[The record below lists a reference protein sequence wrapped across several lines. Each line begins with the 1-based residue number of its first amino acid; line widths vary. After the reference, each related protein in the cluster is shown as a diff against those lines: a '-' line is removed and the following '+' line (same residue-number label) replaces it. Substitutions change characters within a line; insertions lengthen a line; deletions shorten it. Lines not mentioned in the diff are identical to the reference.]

1 MTQKTI
7 TPPPSKLAEDELAW
21 TASVS
26 STTPEIQKSATGYV
40 DIPQNVYQH
49 YDIDDQPIIVTRQ
62 ESGNAIAYA
71 WCEPVF
77 RITSTSTVHRLVY
90 YTCNPNMYI
99 TQQDNKNDLAGET
112 FSVKVSLFAKPL

>member
-1 MTQKTI
+1 MAQKII
-7 TPPPSKLAEDELAW
+7 TPPSSTLAEYELAW
-21 TASVS
+21 TTSVS
-26 STTPEIQKSATGYV
+26 ITTPEIQKSATVYV
-40 DIPQNVYQH
+40 DIPQNVYEH
-49 YDIDDQPIIVTRQ
+49 FDIDDQPIIVTKQ

-77 RITSTSTVHRLVY
+77 RITSTSTVHRLVC

-99 TQQDNKNDLAGET
+99 TQKDNENDLAGET

>member
-7 TPPPSKLAEDELAW
+7 TPPPSTLAEYKLAW

-26 STTPEIQKSATGYV
+26 ITTPEIQKSVMNYV
-40 DIPQNVYQH
+40 DIPQNVYKH
-49 YDIDDQPIIVTRQ
+49 YDIANQPIIVNSLQ
-62 ESGNAIAYA
+62 SGNAIAYA

-99 TQQDNKNDLAGET
+99 TSKDKENDLAGET

>member
-7 TPPPSKLAEDELAW
+7 TPPPSTLAEYELAW

-26 STTPEIQKSATGYV
+26 ITTPEIQKSVMSYV

-99 TQQDNKNDLAGET
+99 TSKDDENDLAGET